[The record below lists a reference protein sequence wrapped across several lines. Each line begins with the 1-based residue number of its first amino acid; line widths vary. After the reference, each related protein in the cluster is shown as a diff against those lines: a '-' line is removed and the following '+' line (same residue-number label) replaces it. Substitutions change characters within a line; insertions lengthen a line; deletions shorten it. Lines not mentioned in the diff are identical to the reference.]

1 MKILLFGGG
10 LQVLTIAQSLKSCDY
25 RVFVAGKNNEV
36 SKHCRYV
43 DKCFD
48 VDIDNLDVLDFINV
62 IKSGDYKVVIPMED
76 EYATWLSK
84 NKEIIESNTVTKCAV
99 MEYSVFSLAADKT
112 TLLAFCKEKGLPHPR
127 TALIDNNY
135 DEIAEYVGFPALIKP
150 SHSAGA
156 RGIRMVNNM
165 AELLEIAKRTI
176 NEYGSSSLQE
186 FIGGKD
192 YYYNVMLYRTSS
204 GEWAN
209 HVITKIIRYYPIN
222 GGSSSFCYTI
232 ENEKLLSICQA
243 ILDELNWTGFADFD
257 VLEKGDGDY
266 RVIEI
271 NPRVPASVKAAAISG
286 VNFGEIIVKDALG
299 LDIPTY
305 KYKTNMQLRYLG
317 LDIAWFLSSPNRFKC
332 TPSWFKFFGRNL
344 YYQEGGFNDIFAMIA
359 SLFSG
364 VKKIIS
370 PSFRKSKSGMN

>member
-1 MKILLFGGG
+1 MANILLYGGG
-10 LQVLTIAQSLKSCDY
+10 LQVLSIARSLKECNHK
-25 RVFVAGKNNEV
+25 VHVANDDNTLARC
-36 SKHCRYV
+36 CRYV
-43 DKCFD
+43 DCCKNVLCSDTQLLMSCVQSWSID
-48 VDIDNLDVLDFINV
+48 VI
-62 IKSGDYKVVIPMED
+62 IPMED
-76 EYATWLSK
+76 KWAETLSV
-84 NKEIIESNTVTKCAV
+84 NKQLLESKYSVKCAIAD
-99 MEYSVFSLAADKT
+99 YDIYSLASDKSK
-112 TLLAFCKEKGLPHPR
+112 LLKFCKEYNFPHPR
-127 TALIDNNY
+127 TCTINRDFNY
-135 DEIAEYVGFPALIKP
+135 AAEYVGFPALIKP
-150 SHSAGA
+150 NHSAGS
-156 RGIRMVNNM
+156 RGIRLVNNIVELKTI
-165 AELLEIAKRTI
+165 AEQVEK
-176 NEYGSSSLQE
+176 EYGECSLQE
-186 FIGGKD
+186 YIQND
-192 YYYNVMLYRTSS
+192 YYYNVMLYRTKD
-204 GEWAN
+204 GIWAN
-209 HVITKIIRYYPIN
+209 HTITKIIRYYPIK
-222 GGSSSFCYTI
+222 GGSSSFCYSI
-232 ENEKLLSICQA
+232 ENEKLLNTCKR
-243 ILDELNWTGFADFD
+243 ILEELKWVGFADFD

-332 TPSWFKFFGRNL
+332 IPSWFKFFGRNL